1 MDRTAY
7 DRFSERLH
15 QRLAADERVLGLVA
29 MGSMSG
35 EPPPDQWSD
44 HDFFVITR
52 PGEQERMR
60 TGLSWLPD
68 GEQIVL
74 AYRETAHGVKVLYR
88 DSHLLEFAVFDPEE
102 TSVARINRFRVLLDR
117 GGGGAGVRA
126 LRARTSRD
134 LADRRPDPLWSSGQM
149 LTALLVGAGRYPRGE
164 RVAGRALVQ
173 TAANHLAQLLALA
186 VPSQNARALDTL
198 DPLRRFEKAHPRLG
212 RELDEALGNPP
223 AEAALPLLRIA
234 LRELPQRIPEFPAQA
249 ARAAEASIEAASR

>member
-1 MDRTAY
+1 MERTAY

-29 MGSMSG
+29 LGSMSG

-88 DSHLLEFAVFDPEE
+88 DAHLLEFAVFDPEE

-117 GGGGAGVRA
+117 GGIDERMRA
-126 LRARTSRD
+126 LRERTSRD
-134 LADRRPDPLWSSGQM
+134 LADRPDPRWSSGQM
-149 LTALLVGAGRYPRGE
+149 LTALLVGAGRYRRGE

-173 TAANHLAQLLALA
+173 TAANHLAQLLAFA

-223 AEAALPLLRIA
+223 AEAALRLLRIA
-234 LRELPQRIPEFPAQA
+234 LRELPQRIAEFPAQA
-249 ARAAEASIEAASR
+249 ARAVEASIEAATR

>member
-1 MDRTAY
+1 MDRPAY
-7 DRFSERLH
+7 DRFSDRLH

-29 MGSMSG
+29 LGSMSG
-35 EPPPDQWSD
+35 DPPPDQWSD

-74 AYRETAHGVKVLYR
+74 AYRETAHGVKGLYR
-88 DSHLLEFAVFDPEE
+88 DAHLLEFAVFDPEE

-117 GGGGAGVRA
+117 GGIDERMRA
-126 LRARTSRD
+126 LRERTSRD

-149 LTALLVGAGRYPRGE
+149 LTALLVRAGRYRRGE
-164 RVAGRALVQ
+164 RLARRALAPP
-173 TAANHLAQLLALA
+173 AANHPAPLRAFA

-198 DPLRRFEKAHPRLG
+198 DPLPRFEKAHPRLG

-223 AEAALPLLRIA
+223 AEAALRLLRIA

>member
-29 MGSMSG
+29 LGSMSG
-35 EPPPDQWSD
+35 EPPPDEWSD

-74 AYRETAHGVKVLYR
+74 AYRETAHGLKVLYR
-88 DSHLLEFAVFDPEE
+88 DAHLLEFAVFDPEE

-117 GGGGAGVRA
+117 GGIDERMRA
-126 LRARTSRD
+126 LRERTSRN
-134 LADRRPDPLWSSGQM
+134 LADRPDPRWSSGQM
-149 LTALLVGAGRYPRGE
+149 LTALLVGAGRYRRGE

-173 TAANHLAQLLALA
+173 TAANHLAQLLAFA

-223 AEAALPLLRIA
+223 AEAALRLLRIA